1 MDALQDQVLRQDPI
15 AFATAKA
22 QGRAAIPILR
32 PLLTHEDPGVRWIAI
47 MALGETGAPEIAELS
62 LAALPDQ
69 DEQVAMTAVSHLE
82 KTVEAKHQAALLQ
95 AYDRSVYGKVR
106 GHVAL
111 LIAKTSKPVDAKELQ
126 KRLKDEQDPEA
137 QEYGIVALAR
147 LEDKPAREEFV
158 KRLHASAGR
167 ERFRYLG
174 HVRYLHAAWVLKPLL
189 PLLDDKE
196 AQINLN
202 VDGMPG
208 PRKDVRTCDLA
219 VTITAEIS
227 GRKFSFATQP
237 YGIYSD
243 LQVDEV
249 RRFLKALP

>member
-1 MDALQDQVLRQDPI
+1 MDQLQDQVLRQDPS
-15 AFATAKA
+15 AFATAKSM
-22 QGRAAIPILR
+22 GRAAVPTLK
-32 PLLTHEDPGVRWIAI
+32 PLIVHEDPGVRWIALT
-47 MALGETGAPEIAELS
+47 ALGQTGAPEVPELS
-62 LAALPDQ
+62 LASLADG

-82 KTVEAKHQAALLQ
+82 SLVEAKHQPALYQ
-95 AYDRSVYGKVR
+95 GYDRSPYGVVR

-111 LIAKTSKPVDAKELQ
+111 LIAKTSKAGDTKELQ
-126 KRLKDEQDPEA
+126 KRLKDEKDPDA

-147 LEDKPAREEFV
+147 LEDKPSQEAFV

-174 HVRYLHAAWVLKPLL
+174 HVRYLHAPWVLKPLL
-189 PLLDDKE
+189 PLLDDQE
-196 AQINLN
+196 PQINLN

-208 PRKDVRTCDLA
+208 PKKDVRTCDLA
-219 VTITAEIS
+219 VTIAAEIS
-227 GRKFSFATQP
+227 GRKLSFKTAP

-243 LQVDEV
+243 LHVDEV